1 MAGWYRILA
10 FDGGGVRGWLTARLV
25 DRLDAAVP
33 GWWSRA
39 DLLAG
44 TSTGSLLALGLAAG
58 HSPRDL
64 MALYEQHASAIF
76 RDSVLDNLADL
87 GNWVGAQYSDKP
99 LRNVLREV
107 FGDLRLRDLPRRVL
121 IPAFDLDNEHPDP
134 SRRSWAPK
142 FFHNFP
148 GWDSDGDRFV
158 RDVALYSCAA
168 PTYFPSADG
177 FIDGGVVANNPSM
190 AALAQTQ
197 DPRNGEPNPPLDRV
211 VLLSLGTGQP
221 LWRIEGARHDWGR
234 AQWLGPLID
243 LMFDGLMG
251 VADYQ
256 CRQLLGPRYHRLSP
270 RLPPNR
276 IIRMDD
282 WKRLAELRQLAEQ
295 VKLKETVQWLRDMW
309 SRTRRTRLLK
319 PKPAPSRARG
329 PTRSRSQSNR
339 PSDTA

>member
-10 FDGGGVRGWLTARLV
+10 FDGGGIRGWLTARLV
-25 DRLDAAVP
+25 DRIDAAAP

-64 MALYEQHASAIF
+64 MALYEQHAPTIF
-76 RDSVLDNLADL
+76 RDSMLDNLADL
-87 GNWVGAQYSDKP
+87 GNWVGAQYRDKP

-134 SRRSWAPK
+134 TQRSWAPK

-148 GWDSDGDRFV
+148 GSDSDGDRFV

-197 DPRNGEPNPPLDRV
+197 DPRNGEPNPPLHRI

-243 LMFDGLMG
+243 LILDGLMG

-256 CRQLLGPRYHRLSP
+256 CRQLLGPRYHRVSP
-270 RLPPNR
+270 RLPPDR

-282 WKRLAELRQLAEQ
+282 WKRLSKLRELAEQ
-295 VKLKETVQWLRDMW
+295 VDIKETIRWIQEIWAGAPRARQAKPNAA
-309 SRTRRTRLLK
+309 STRTRRHGLSSAESGK
-319 PKPAPSRARG
+319 
-329 PTRSRSQSNR
+329 
-339 PSDTA
+339 